1 MRENLRPL
9 RRAFCAALAALLLTA
24 AVPCAE
30 AAGAAGT
37 DGQTAGAVETSA
49 KAVVLMERETGT
61 VLYSENPDEELPPA
75 SVTKVMTMLLVA
87 EALDAGTIQTDT
99 PVTASAYAASMGG
112 SQVYLK
118 EGEQMTVDDLL
129 KAVAVASGND
139 AAVALAEHLAGS
151 ESAFVDRMNQKA
163 AELGMTHTHF
173 ANCNGLPAEGHYT
186 SACDIALMS
195 RALLGH
201 HLIRDYTTIWMDTL
215 RDGTFGLTNTN
226 KLIRFY
232 PGATGLKTGFTVDA
246 GFCISASAVQGG
258 MELIAVVLGSENSTA
273 RFETAKNLL
282 NYGFAGWTMADA
294 APAEGVPAV
303 PVRLGTEET
312 AAGEITDSLRVLVEK
327 SQAGSVT
334 TEYQMEEEVTAPVS
348 RGDRL
353 GTLRVLVDG
362 EAVREVPI
370 TAAQDIPRKAF
381 WELFRDLVRS
391 AAMQE
396 DAGQA

>member
-1 MRENLRPL
+1 MKKKLRPL
-9 RRAFCAALAALLLTA
+9 HRAFCAALGALLLTA
-24 AVPCAE
+24 AIPRAE
-30 AAGAAGT
+30 AE
-37 DGQTAGAVETSA
+37 GAVETSA
-49 KAVVLMERETGT
+49 KAVVLMERETGA
-61 VLYSENPDEELPPA
+61 VLYSEHPDEELPPA

-87 EALDAGTIQTDT
+87 ESLDAGTLQPDT
-99 PVTASAYAASMGG
+99 LVTASAYAASMGG

-151 ESAFVDRMNQKA
+151 ESAFVDAMNQKA

-186 SACDIALMS
+186 SAYDIALMS

-201 HLIRDYTTIWMDTL
+201 HLIRDYTTIWMDSL

-258 MELIAVVLGSENSTA
+258 MELIAVVLGSENSTS

-294 APAEGVPAV
+294 TPAEGIPAV
-303 PVRLGTEET
+303 PVRLGTTET
-312 AAGEITDSLRVLVEK
+312 AAGEVTVPLRVLVEK

-334 TEYQMEEEVTAPVS
+334 TEYSMVEEVTAPVS
-348 RGDRL
+348 RGDKL
-353 GTLRVLVDG
+353 GVLRILVDG
-362 EAVREVPI
+362 EPVQEVEI
-370 TAAQDIPRKAF
+370 TAAEDVPRKSF
-381 WELFRDLVRS
+381 WDLFQDLLHS

-396 DAGQA
+396 DAG